1 MRKSKSSTP
10 SAAAG
15 GPALV
20 PSKRFAEGKTLPDT
34 EPQRGVSERNRR
46 KAAALS
52 AEMGGFIP
60 PEDLNKMGS
69 QTNEV
74 CLGVDD
80 LKPFDAMEFAEAL
93 I

>member
-1 MRKSKSSTP
+1 MLKNKSSTP

-15 GPALV
+15 GPALA
-20 PSKRFAEGKTLPDT
+20 PSKRFAEGKILP
-34 EPQRGVSERNRR
+34 Q
-46 KAAALS
+46 
-52 AEMGGFIP
+52 GGFIP
-60 PEDLNKMGS
+60 SEDLNKMGP

>member
-15 GPALV
+15 GLALA
-20 PSKRFAEGKTLPDT
+20 PSKRFAEGKTLP
-34 EPQRGVSERNRR
+34 Q
-46 KAAALS
+46 
-52 AEMGGFIP
+52 GGFIP

>member
-1 MRKSKSSTP
+1 MLKNKSSTP

-15 GPALV
+15 GPALA
-20 PSKRFAEGKTLPDT
+20 PSKRFAEGKTLP
-34 EPQRGVSERNRR
+34 Q
-46 KAAALS
+46 
-52 AEMGGFIP
+52 GGFIP
-60 PEDLNKMGS
+60 PEDLNKMGP